1 MLTFPLENNMSKTP
15 GSFNKNQPEIFKIH
29 QHIAVEVLANRVAKD
44 NDPFVLTTEHDL
56 NQRQKI
62 IVTVNYDDKIS
73 VAPIELKEGWA
84 VEKSFYGEFPVNLQI
99 KIKPNDAAVYLISR
113 K

>member
-1 MLTFPLENNMSKTP
+1 
-15 GSFNKNQPEIFKIH
+15 
-29 QHIAVEVLANRVAKD
+29 
-44 NDPFVLTTEHDL
+44 L
-56 NQRQKI
+56 N
-62 IVTVNYDDKIS
+62 Y
-73 VAPIELKEGWA
+73 KEGWA